1 MADDV
6 STEAQEGGVR
16 RADLRRARARVVGV
30 LVNVVRWAGNLGA
43 ALLVIHVV
51 FTVAGANPDNGI
63 TQFVASCAET
73 LALGFQDLFMPDDP
87 TLAVA
92 VNYGVA
98 SLFWLIA
105 TSMAVRILHALA

>member
-1 MADDV
+1 M
-6 STEAQEGGVR
+6 STQAQEGGVR
-16 RADLRRARARVVGV
+16 RADLRRARARVAGV
-30 LVNVVRWAGNLGA
+30 LVNVVRWVGTLGA

-63 TQFVASCAET
+63 TRFVAFWAET

-87 TLAVA
+87 KLAVA

-98 SLFWLIA
+98 ALFWLIA
-105 TSMAVRILHALA
+105 TSMAVRILRALT